1 MKIGELA
8 KLTDVSVETIR
19 YYEKIGLLPPPA
31 RSANGYRHY
40 LGAHQDRLL
49 FIRRCR
55 SLDMA
60 QEEIRRLIELA
71 SNPMPTAAMWTPC
84 WNTTCNM
91 CEPGCRNWPTLSRPW
106 YHCKSAAVRAAPC
119 KSAVFWKDS
128 RQMLFKARNQ
138 RKLTIMCPAPT
149 VLMEVMA
156 RGIKDGIKN

>member
-8 KLTDVSVETIR
+8 KNTDVNVETIR
-19 YYEKIGLLPPPA
+19 YYEKIGLLPPPT

-71 SNPMPTAAMWTPC
+71 EQPDADCSNVDALLEHHLQHVRTRLQELANLEQTLVSLQERCSQGRTVQECGILEGLTADAFQSPQPEETH
-84 WNTTCNM
+84 NHV
-91 CEPGCRNWPTLSRPW
+91 PGTHGTDGS
-106 YHCKSAAVRAAPC
+106 HG
-119 KSAVFWKDS
+119 
-128 RQMLFKARNQ
+128 ARD
-138 RKLTIMCPAPT
+138 KKT
-149 VLMEVMA
+149 
-156 RGIKDGIKN
+156 G